1 MNYIAT
7 DILVHAF
14 LFTCVH
20 IFLEGYIPR
29 SEISKYGVYLS
40 LALVDTH
47 QTIFTNGCMNL
58 YTHQQF
64 MRIQFFYILTNTCC
78 FLYHFSH
85 SGTCVRE
92 IHCGFK
98 LYCLDAYL
106 RWALFHIINN
116 HLYNFVL
123 VRCSF
128 FYWSC
133 LSLFLMICNNSSY
146 ILHMSPLLDI
156 AIEFISFHSDCLL
169 ILFMVFLKEQKALIF
184 M

>member
-14 LFTCVH
+14 LFTFVQ
-20 IFLEGYIPR
+20 IFFWRGYIPR
-29 SEISKYGVYLS
+29 SEISKSRVYLS

-85 SGTCVRE
+85 SGKCVRE

-106 RWALFHIINN
+106 R
-116 HLYNFVL
+116 
-123 VRCSF
+123 
-128 FYWSC
+128 
-133 LSLFLMICNNSSY
+133 
-146 ILHMSPLLDI
+146 
-156 AIEFISFHSDCLL
+156 
-169 ILFMVFLKEQKALIF
+169 
-184 M
+184 

>member
-14 LFTCVH
+14 LFTFVH
-20 IFLEGYIPR
+20 NFLEGYIPR

-128 FYWSC
+128 FCWSC